1 MNKSQDLWYTT
12 CEVLARRA
20 SQRAAR
26 QIPPPTD
33 RWDAWCREMERREEF
48 VCDIY
53 IPTASSGI
61 AFVGTDRNRF
71 SYESAQQAAWRDAS
85 NRMKRDGE
93 LWQRHAESVA
103 DKWGRWC
110 TAKAINGVGERRFRI
125 QSGKKIDD
133 RTEG

>member
-1 MNKSQDLWYTT
+1 MNETQDLWHTT

-20 SQRAAR
+20 NQRVAR

-48 VCDIY
+48 LYDTY
-53 IPTASSGI
+53 FPTASSGI
-61 AFVGTDRNRF
+61 AFIGIGSNRF
-71 SYESAQQAAWRDAS
+71 SHESEHQAAWRDAS
-85 NRMKRDGE
+85 NRMKRYGE

-110 TAKAINGVGERRFRI
+110 TAKAINGVGERSFRI
-125 QSGKKIDD
+125 QSGKRAND
-133 RTEG
+133 RTER